1 MTAQGGGCP
10 NRRLGCWITPKRT
23 VLESYQDF
31 LLLRLDHADKRMH
44 ASYNYDQW
52 TQFPAENDK
61 HAPLPVVDGAVQT
74 QASIL
79 SHQQREEAYVVQL
92 GRGNGASSPSSMHIR
107 VAIVSALMQC
117 STVQTGLS
125 NLVGSNIPSMHQQQR
140 PLDVRRA
147 TMRASASDRVSM
159 G

>member
-10 NRRLGCWITPKRT
+10 NRRLGSWITPKRA

-31 LLLRLDHADKRMH
+31 LLLRLGHGDKRMH

-107 VAIVSALMQC
+107 VAV
-117 STVQTGLS
+117 TGLS
-125 NLVGSNIPSMHQQQR
+125 NLVGSSIPSMHQQQR